1 MHGPT
6 PHPWDLDM
14 PLSEPLTLGFLPL
27 TVCVWVSQ
35 MAPKKALRGGA
46 FDAMPARIKTEEKEE
61 DFRAL
66 MAANPGIFLDPEE
79 NEYKTALYLK
89 CNACST
95 VMNSVQPHQALHFA
109 AEHQCP

>member
-35 MAPKKALRGGA
+35 LAPKKALRGGA
-46 FDAMPARIKTEEKEE
+46 FDANRMAEE
-61 DFRAL
+61 L
-66 MAANPGIFLDPEE
+66 
-79 NEYKTALYLK
+79 
-89 CNACST
+89 
-95 VMNSVQPHQALHFA
+95 
-109 AEHQCP
+109 